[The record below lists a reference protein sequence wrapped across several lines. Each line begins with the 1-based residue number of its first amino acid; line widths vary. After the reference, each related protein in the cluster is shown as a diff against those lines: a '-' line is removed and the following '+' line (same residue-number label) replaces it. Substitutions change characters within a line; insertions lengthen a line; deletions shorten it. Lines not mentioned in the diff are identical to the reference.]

1 METTPGDVEGHDE
14 ASRART
20 GDQRALESLVVEH
33 LPALEAYVRA
43 KVGPAVRAREDFAD
57 VVQSV
62 CVEVLRDGPDFE
74 YQGPAAFRAWLFQH
88 ALHKIINKQRFHTR
102 KRRDL
107 GKEAE
112 VGASDADSGLRL
124 SQVYATLGTPSRAA
138 MGAEFNARFETAFDE
153 LPEEYR
159 EAIALHKF
167 AGLTHREIA
176 ERMDRSE
183 GAVRNL
189 VYRGLARLSKALASE
204 T

>member
-1 METTPGDVEGHDE
+1 MDDEDPVDSVQAVRSGDP
-14 ASRART
+14 A
-20 GDQRALESLVVEH
+20 ALERLLVEH
-33 LPALEAYVRA
+33 LPSLEAYVRA
-43 KVGPAVRAREDFAD
+43 KVGPAVKAREDFSD

-62 CVEVLRDGPDFE
+62 CVEVLRDGPAFQF
-74 YQGPAAFRAWLFQH
+74 QGVPAFRAWLFQH

-112 VGASDADSGLRL
+112 VGNDVADSGLRL

-138 MGAEFNARFETAFDE
+138 MGAEFNARLEAAFDE

-159 EAIALHKF
+159 EAIALHRF